1 MLCVLNICI
10 FYKKGAEEKLCE
22 NFCKDPS
29 RVSVRIKMMDSRLSD
44 PSMLL

>member
-1 MLCVLNICI
+1 MFCVLNICI
-10 FYKKGAEEKLCE
+10 FYKKGAGEKHCE
-22 NFCKDPS
+22 NLYKDPS